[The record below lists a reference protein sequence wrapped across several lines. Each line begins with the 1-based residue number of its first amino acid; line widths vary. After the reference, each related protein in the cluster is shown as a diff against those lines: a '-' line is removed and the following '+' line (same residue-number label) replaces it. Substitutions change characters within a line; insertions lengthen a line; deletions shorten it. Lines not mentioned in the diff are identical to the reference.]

1 MHNEQWI
8 FGYNFSVFG
17 RIEKSLNGK
26 IENIQIQENW
36 FGRNVIA
43 TTCELLLIM
52 HAGMQRSIPSGYSW
66 ILVGYACTWPSVFV
80 IKFWNKMSLVL
91 G

>member
-8 FGYNFSVFG
+8 FGYSFSVFG
-17 RIEKSLNGK
+17 QIEKSLNGK

-66 ILVGYACTWPSVFV
+66 ILVGYACTWPSVVV
-80 IKFWNKMSLVL
+80 IKFWNEMSLVL